1 MHNLLM
7 ILAKSRSES
16 RTPVWSQPSTLGSL
30 MSKTNFSLIKGH
42 GIIYFLGDFLCYLVT
57 YFPTFKGRFRRL
69 LMENHSLDPLAMIDD
84 K

>member
-1 MHNLLM
+1 
-7 ILAKSRSES
+7 
-16 RTPVWSQPSTLGSL
+16 
-30 MSKTNFSLIKGH
+30 MSKKNFSLIKGH
-42 GIIYFLGDFLCYLVT
+42 GIIYFLGDLLCYLVT